1 MISRAAEPQARPTY
15 LQSENPTTPIVA
27 QSRAVWDAL
36 PSGSVPPSTPLKVV
50 RPGQFSYMP
59 PVTEVASPDHRQVAG
74 TQDGNLYVRPATSD
88 SVRVLATADD
98 AGHWDI
104 EGALWSPDG
113 ASLAVKKIDDAQ
125 VPLTTLTGEQFGPT
139 KMRKVR
145 YSRVGQPLPKTQL
158 YVVDAST
165 GRATPILHDPAQP
178 YVQLLEWRHD
188 SRQLRLLRADRY
200 QTHLDLLVADPRNG
214 QIRVLLAEPKPISLL
229 GLNMLDGY
237 TQQLLAQKIVTFLP
251 DDSFVWT
258 SDRTGFRHL
267 YHYNAD
273 GTLRRALTEQHMAG
287 WVDRVIEVDVPNRIV
302 YAKANGHARNPYFDR
317 LVRIELDTGKITTI
331 AEADHIPA
339 IKFSADKS
347 RLWLIR
353 AGFPQTRRIEEITS
367 TGTAVRT
374 VWEADWRE
382 AVANGYAAPETALVP
397 AADGKTLLR
406 AIVVAPHPLEP
417 GKRYPVIQDIY
428 GGPNASVVPPSPTNQ
443 NLAQMRRIAQQ
454 GFVVVMLDGRGT
466 PGRGRAFQNFG
477 YGRFGQVEPADQ
489 VAGLRNLARDR
500 PYMDLSRVGVMGGSW
515 GGYFGLRTMLLAP
528 EQYKAGVF
536 AAGAFEL
543 STMRVAAEPYMG
555 CAPDDCADAYAAGS
569 NLALVERL
577 QAPLLILHG
586 TADDDVLIEESRQLV
601 SALERAG
608 KPHTFVALDG
618 ATHAMWEEPQ
628 ADEARIAFFRQHLVE
643 TSGQANESA
652 TAAQIAAGITTANA
666 FWADGIRRQDPAM
679 LAQVMAPEYRLT
691 FENSSKRVDLASWM
705 RNFMTMKMHGYNPS
719 MTALRLIGP
728 DTVVATVVSDW
739 NATLS
744 NGNSVRETFV
754 AHDTWAWRGNRWVA
768 TGRHVVELKVLDQPD
783 KRSSGK

>member
-1 MISRAAEPQARPTY
+1 MLAMRTRTVALAAMLLALAMTSRAAEPPARPTY
-15 LQSENPTTPIVA
+15 VESENPTTPIAA
-27 QSRAVWDAL
+27 QTRAIWDAL
-36 PSGSVPPSTPLKVV
+36 PTGSQPTPPSTPLKVV

-59 PVTEVASPDHRQVAG
+59 PVTEVASPDRRLVAG
-74 TQDGNLYVRPATSD
+74 TKDGNLYVRPETTD
-88 SVRVLATADD
+88 DIQVLAHADA

-113 ASLAVKKIDDAQ
+113 ALLAVKKIDDAK
-125 VPLTTLTGEQFGPT
+125 VPMTTLRGEQFGPT
-139 KMRKVR
+139 KTRQVR
-145 YSRVGQPLPKTQL
+145 YSRVGQPLPTTQL
-158 YVVDAST
+158 YVVDVRT

-178 YVQLLEWRHD
+178 YLQLLEWRRD

-214 QIRVLLAEPKPISLL
+214 KVRVLLTERKPISLI

-258 SDRTGFRHL
+258 SDRSGFRHL
-267 YHYNAD
+267 YHYKAD
-273 GTLRRALTEQHMAG
+273 GTLRSALTERRMEG

-302 YAKANGHARNPYFDR
+302 YAKANGHAANPYFDR
-317 LVRIELDTGKITTI
+317 LIRIELDTGKLTTI

-339 IKFSADKS
+339 IKFSADKT

-353 AGFPQTRRIEEITS
+353 AGFPQTRRIEEMTS
-367 TGTAVRT
+367 TGTAVKT
-374 VWEADWRE
+374 VWEADWTQ
-382 AVANGYAAPETALVP
+382 ALANGYAAPETALVP

-406 AIVVAPHPLEP
+406 AMVVAPYPREP
-417 GKRYPVIQDIY
+417 GKRYPVIQNIY

-466 PGRGRAFQNFG
+466 PGRGRDFQNFG

-489 VAGLRNLARDR
+489 VAGLRNLAKDR

-515 GGYFGLRTMLLAP
+515 GGYFGLRTMLQAP
-528 EQYKAGVF
+528 ELYKAGVF

-555 CAPDDCADAYAAGS
+555 CAPDTCADAYAAGS
-569 NLALVERL
+569 NLALVGRL

-586 TADDDVLIEESRQLV
+586 TADDDVPIEESRQLV
-601 SALERAG
+601 RALERAG

-618 ATHAMWEEPQ
+618 ATHAMWEQPE
-628 ADEARIAFFRQHLVE
+628 ADQARIAFFREHLVD
-643 TSGQANESA
+643 
-652 TAAQIAAGITTANA
+652 AG
-666 FWADGIRRQDPAM
+666 
-679 LAQVMAPEYRLT
+679 
-691 FENSSKRVDLASWM
+691 SKP
-705 RNFMTMKMHGYNPS
+705 KP
-719 MTALRLIGP
+719 
-728 DTVVATVVSDW
+728 
-739 NATLS
+739 
-744 NGNSVRETFV
+744 
-754 AHDTWAWRGNRWVA
+754 
-768 TGRHVVELKVLDQPD
+768 
-783 KRSSGK
+783 